1 MSRLPLYSV
10 MRLDEEAPIVRTE
23 GVRMKRMLLV
33 CALVGTMLVP
43 AALAAD
49 PVPADFK
56 NAAKY
61 CQALRTAKG
70 VEAFR
75 TQWGTASH
83 PNKMNAFGKCVSA
96 TNKAKAKG
104 AKEDDDEK
112 GEDTDGSKATAAC
125 KKKQSEDATKF
136 AQDYKNFGQCVKTG
150 KAKS

>member
-1 MSRLPLYSV
+1 
-10 MRLDEEAPIVRTE
+10 MRFTRERGGTSMV
-23 GVRMKRMLLV
+23 KLLAV
-33 CALVGTMLVP
+33 CALVAAFAAP

-75 TQWGTASH
+75 AQWGTN

-96 TNKAKAKG
+96 TNKAKAK
-104 AKEDDDEK
+104 AK
-112 GEDTDGSKATAAC
+112 GEDAKKDDDDDAAESKANAAC
-125 KKKQSEDATKF
+125 KKLQSADAAKF
-136 AQDYKNFGQCVKTG
+136 AQDYKN
-150 KAKS
+150 

>member
-1 MSRLPLYSV
+1 
-10 MRLDEEAPIVRTE
+10 
-23 GVRMKRMLLV
+23 MKRMFVV

-70 VEAFR
+70 VDAFR
-75 TQWGTASH
+75 TQWGTN

-96 TNKAKAKG
+96 TNKAKAKA
-104 AKEDDDEK
+104 AKDDDEK
-112 GEDTDGSKATAAC
+112 AEDADGSNAAAAC
-125 KKKQSEDATKF
+125 KKQQSENATKF
-136 AQDYKNFGQCVKTG
+136 AQDYKNFGQCVKAQKGT
-150 KAKS
+150 S

>member
-1 MSRLPLYSV
+1 MV
-10 MRLDEEAPIVRTE
+10 
-23 GVRMKRMLLV
+23 KLLAV
-33 CALVGTMLVP
+33 CALVVAFAAP

-75 TQWGTASH
+75 AQWGTN

-96 TNKAKAKG
+96 TSKAKAKK
-104 AKEDDDEK
+104 ADDDEK
-112 GEDTDGSKATAAC
+112 ADDAADAKATAAC
-125 KKKQSEDATKF
+125 KKEQSANATKF
-136 AQDYKNFGQCVKTG
+136 AQDYKNFGQCVKAQ

>member
-1 MSRLPLYSV
+1 
-10 MRLDEEAPIVRTE
+10 
-23 GVRMKRMLLV
+23 MKRMFVV

-70 VEAFR
+70 VDAFK
-75 TQWGTASH
+75 TQWGTN

-96 TNKAKAKG
+96 TNKAKAKK
-104 AKEDDDEK
+104 ADDQKADDDEK
-112 GEDTDGSKATAAC
+112 NEDAAESKATAAC
-125 KKKQSEDATKF
+125 KKQQSDNATKF
-136 AQDYKNFGQCVKTG
+136 AQDYKNFGQCVKTE

>member
-1 MSRLPLYSV
+1 MAKVLAL
-10 MRLDEEAPIVRTE
+10 
-23 GVRMKRMLLV
+23 
-33 CALVGTMLVP
+33 CALVVAIAAP

-75 TQWGTASH
+75 AQWGTN

-96 TNKAKAKG
+96 TNKAKAKK
-104 AKEDDDEK
+104 ADDDKAQDEK
-112 GEDTDGSKATAAC
+112 TDDAAESKATAAC
-125 KKKQSEDATKF
+125 KKLQSTDAAKF
-136 AQDYKNFGQCVKTG
+136 AQDYKNFGQCVK
-150 KAKS
+150 AKKGSS

>member
-1 MSRLPLYSV
+1 
-10 MRLDEEAPIVRTE
+10 
-23 GVRMKRMLLV
+23 MKRMFVV

-70 VEAFR
+70 VDAFR
-75 TQWGTASH
+75 TQWGTN

-96 TNKAKAKG
+96 TSKARAKKADDQK
-104 AKEDDDEK
+104 ADDDEK
-112 GEDTDGSKATAAC
+112 NEDAAESKATAAC
-125 KKKQSEDATKF
+125 KKQQSDNATKF
-136 AQDYKNFGQCVKTG
+136 AQDYKNFGQCVKAQKGT
-150 KAKS
+150 S

>member
-1 MSRLPLYSV
+1 
-10 MRLDEEAPIVRTE
+10 MRFTRERGGTSMV
-23 GVRMKRMLLV
+23 KLLAV
-33 CALVGTMLVP
+33 CALVAAFAAP

-75 TQWGTASH
+75 AQWGTN

-96 TNKAKAKG
+96 TNKAKAKK
-104 AKEDDDEK
+104 ADDDEK
-112 GEDTDGSKATAAC
+112 ADDAAEAKAAAAC
-125 KKKQSEDATKF
+125 K
-136 AQDYKNFGQCVKTG
+136 
-150 KAKS
+150 